1 MKCCS
6 YRLLLYFLFVA
17 SRFFLNQ
24 NELFDRKEYSN
35 QCDQAYFRFVRGGG
49 VRGGGAPLRKKR
61 NKKRN
66 SIKEKNFAKTGS
78 GHTLRRV
85 FWNFVQASECFYS
98 SKFCVQKLIHVDAP
112 FILQTTD
119 FKLVSF
125 CFVSCRKLQ

>member
-6 YRLLLYFLFVA
+6 YRLLLYFSFVA

-35 QCDQAYFRFVRGGG
+35 QCDQAYFRFVR
-49 VRGGGAPLRKKR
+49 KKR

-66 SIKEKNFAKTGS
+66 SIKEKNVAKNGS
-78 GHTLRRV
+78 GHMLRRV
-85 FWNFVQASECFYS
+85 FWNLVQASECFYS
-98 SKFCVQKLIHVDAP
+98 SKFCVQKSIHADAT